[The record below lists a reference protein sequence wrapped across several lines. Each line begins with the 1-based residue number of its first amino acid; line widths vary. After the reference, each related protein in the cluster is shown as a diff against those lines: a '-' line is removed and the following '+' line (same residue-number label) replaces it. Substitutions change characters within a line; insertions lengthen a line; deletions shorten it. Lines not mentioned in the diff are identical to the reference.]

1 MISLPVGPAVS
12 SRVAPRPRPGRAHL
26 ATAATTKP
34 ARVLLHGV
42 VEPIA
47 GRGRLRWCPGRL
59 GHSVPRDRSTGKLL
73 YLPIKWPEV
82 GSASKFLLQPLTLS
96 YLRTKIQ
103 LTKVGHVTYQ
113 NVENF
118 LSFLEYPIR
127 ICLQKDPDVVFY

>member
-1 MISLPVGPAVS
+1 MRQIVNSLWYSGDVIGAQS
-12 SRVAPRPRPGRAHL
+12 GAHWL
-26 ATAATTKP
+26 EI
-34 ARVLLHGV
+34 GV
-42 VEPIA
+42 RE
-47 GRGRLRWCPGRL
+47 C
-59 GHSVPRDRSTGKLL
+59 
-73 YLPIKWPEV
+73 
-82 GSASKFLLQPLTLS
+82 LLQPLTLS

>member
-1 MISLPVGPAVS
+1 M
-12 SRVAPRPRPGRAHL
+12 
-26 ATAATTKP
+26 AATTKP
-34 ARVLLHGV
+34 ARVRLHGV

-59 GHSVPRDRSTGKLL
+59 GHSVPRDRSTGKLHH
-73 YLPIKWPEV
+73 LPIKWPEV

-127 ICLQKDPDVVFY
+127 ICLQKDPDVVLD